1 MNKFFLLLFGVFFT
15 ISLAVAQ
22 DDAEENGPDM
32 RPMVYIDAKAIEN
45 KSANKD
51 ANFKG
56 LIDRLNN
63 GLTECGVYRVLNS
76 SDLATGAQDDDI
88 FKVVADDGGKES
100 KVETPAMKI
109 YMTIMQYGYAKNT
122 DKDMYGN
129 VSAVYQ
135 AKIELILR
143 VVDMRTKETLKSKNI
158 SRSATGTATA
168 QANLVEQVLQ
178 EANKKVVND
187 IIDELI
193 KITPFGGLDVEG
205 KEVLID
211 APGNRLVKGQE
222 LPVFKKGKKVKNK
235 RTGKMT
241 ARESQVATISVVSI
255 GEDSV
260 TCVLKSGELP
270 PDEDAEEGS
279 EFDKYIVRIPDKDAS
294 SATQAAP
301 AQAPLPANKNVAP
314 F

>member
-1 MNKFFLLLFGVFFT
+1 MNKFFLLIFGVFFT

-22 DDAEENGPDM
+22 DDAEENGPDK

-45 KSANKD
+45 KSDNKD

-193 KITPFGGLDVEG
+193 KITPFGVLDVEG

-294 SATQAAP
+294 SATQAIP